1 MEEEIKRKE
10 REREAAL
17 IRQLKMKQELEAP
30 PQQMDLNPPQNRFS
44 GEARVNVDMAS
55 MMEQQLRMMH
65 DMTNSFMTNMAERE
79 AERKRMQE
87 KREMSELKSSIRNM
101 EQMLF
106 CGQINNFPH
115 PSTFARF
122 PSHAYM
128 DRHNGPVPIRERLAL
143 PIKDKFDKSRLSS
156 YNNNEPAS
164 KRFKS
169 SYGKFGDGM
178 NLPDDLVLTE
188 ITENGPKATRK
199 KISYSS
205 D

>member
-30 PQQMDLNPPQNRFS
+30 PQQMDLNPPQIRFS

-65 DMTNSFMTNMAERE
+65 NMTERE

-128 DRHNGPVPIRERLAL
+128 DRHNGPAPVRERLAL
-143 PIKDKFDKSRLSS
+143 PTKDKFDKSRL
-156 YNNNEPAS
+156 P
-164 KRFKS
+164 
-169 SYGKFGDGM
+169 
-178 NLPDDLVLTE
+178 
-188 ITENGPKATRK
+188 
-199 KISYSS
+199 
-205 D
+205 